1 MKRSARGADVCQ
13 RGCAGC
19 SRVND
24 EETHMGAL
32 RKQMEADSGLGHGRM
47 RIFLGELE
55 CPRVNNE
62 VIVKPRN
69 PSN

>member
-1 MKRSARGADVCQ
+1 VPMCVSVVAR
-13 RGCAGC
+13 GC

-24 EETHMGAL
+24 EETHIGAL

>member
-1 MKRSARGADVCQ
+1 
-13 RGCAGC
+13 
-19 SRVND
+19 
-24 EETHMGAL
+24 MGAL